1 MSSFDI
7 EETIL
12 IFKEESKSILT
23 DFLHQLANY
32 EKNKDVEIITKL
44 MRDAHSIKGSA
55 GIVGLADVQKN
66 AHLAEDLLAEI
77 KTEQLS
83 DEKVSEKID
92 EIKNI
97 VASITN
103 SIKNLDENGS
113 VEDKISEIIKL
124 LPSLKTEK
132 TVATHLFRLCN
143 TIKQENSE
151 IEEILKLCSKIF
163 EKLMNCDKV
172 DNNLV
177 NTLSSTFK
185 IIKKVVCEQSKSED
199 LFFLKQRVSI
209 AEQMINVQVKATRP
223 CPQKTKSN
231 ITDIL
236 KTLGQGSIRTLR
248 IESDK
253 LDKLFVN
260 VGNLCNIT
268 NKAHNYFQNMVDI
281 TAKFSAKMFEF
292 EKSLNELKTIAQNG
306 ENIGELVTKLTDE
319 VHKNQQNLSDIQT
332 MFQNYEKINSEELEI
347 FSKAEK
353 YLSNISKTVQG
364 VRMLPLGVIL
374 HMFPRMVRD
383 IAQGENK
390 EVEIEITG
398 GEVSVDK
405 KIIDEIKT
413 PIIHLLRN
421 AVDHGTEL
429 PDEREKLGKQR
440 AGVISVSA
448 KKSSKNVF
456 ISVKD
461 DGRGI
466 DFDKIKQKALSDG
479 FLTQEEIEKSKKAE
493 LLNLI
498 LKAGFTTQ
506 DHVTEISGRGMGLD
520 IVDTKIKEL
529 GGKIKINTEQGVGT
543 EIILEIPVNTRS
555 PFAENVEKHFDK
567 SKKIVVID
575 DSQTTKIY
583 FANLLKSA
591 GYNVL
596 AFHNP
601 IDGLNEILQ
610 NGCDLL
616 VSDIEMPEMNGVELI
631 SKLRQEEKFKNLPII
646 TISMLPI
653 EETQKMFGDVFVD
666 VMLNKSDF
674 DEQKLFSTVKSLVD

>member
-32 EKNKDVEIITKL
+32 EKSKDVEIITKL

-55 GIVGLADVQKN
+55 GIVGLSDVQKL

-83 DEKVSEKID
+83 DEKVSEKIG

-97 VASITN
+97 VANITN

-113 VEDKISEIIKL
+113 VEDKICEIIKL

-163 EKLMNCDKV
+163 EKLMNCEKV

-209 AEQMINVQVKATRP
+209 AEQMINVQVKAPRP
-223 CPQKTKSN
+223 CPQKTKSD

-281 TAKFSAKMFEF
+281 TAQFSAKMFEL
-292 EKSLNELKTIAQNG
+292 EKSLNELNFIAQKG
-306 ENIGELVTKLTDE
+306 ENLEKLVTKLTDE
-319 VHKNQQNLSDIQT
+319 VRKNQQTLSDIQT

-466 DFDKIKQKALSDG
+466 DFDKIKQKA
-479 FLTQEEIEKSKKAE
+479 Q